1 MEENQSH
8 QLENIYKAY
17 CAKGEAR
24 RDLISLLALTQESP
38 NNETKE
44 ERDHRQQAI
53 DLFWNFYYP
62 SFFSLP
68 GWEINRASPD
78 LTESERQV
86 VLDTLE
92 NLEKS
97 SRVPYKPDTDVPLD
111 ELFVYL
117 HIAACR
123 ALMLK
128 KRDSYSEEVRMVL
141 DEAWRASRWFEGLE
155 GIPYCY
161 RADDDLTSEHT
172 RSFVAVTGIVALELA
187 TALRLEGNYE
197 ESFHLFAVGLSY
209 VSSVA
214 LAAYNE
220 EDPLHL
226 PHPKDKYIP
235 KIDMAAQMFVDSFE
249 YLRSPAIT
257 KNWRQIA
264 RDCFIISACW
274 KNCFL
279 FGNTRDET
287 VIDNEGWEWDPPE
300 FWQQAKGWAEAKLE
314 PSELLEEMKKAEDE
328 KAEQRLTT
336 YFFEK
341 RSFNAFP
348 ERAKQSLIEAEKAW
362 FSTKSGRADR
372 IFNELRIAT
381 EEVLYCS
388 FWKPLSEW
396 MDTRR
401 ITDPRLLD
409 FQRIRESISEANK
422 QPSLVEF
429 ESMLKSFALREFL
442 KPLTLSD
449 VDSKFVLD
457 ELPKALKQLRS
468 YRRSAEHD
476 LQRVREPKEIASIF
490 KEFLGI
496 GYKGILPRLLEVQKV
511 ITSSREKAS

>member
-1 MEENQSH
+1 MEDNQGHS
-8 QLENIYKAY
+8 LENIFKDYYSNGKF
-17 CAKGEAR
+17 R
-24 RDLISLLALTQESP
+24 RDLVCLLALIQKSLQNGT
-38 NNETKE
+38 NKE
-44 ERDHRQQAI
+44 PDPRQQAI

-62 SFFSLP
+62 NFFSLP
-68 GWEINRASPD
+68 GWEINRISPG

-97 SRVPYKPDTDVPLD
+97 SRVTYKPDTDVPLD

-123 ALMLK
+123 ALELK
-128 KRDSYSEEVRMVL
+128 KRDGYSEEVRTVL
-141 DEAWRASRWFEGLE
+141 DEARRSSKRFEGLE

-161 RADDDLTSEHT
+161 RSDDDLTSEHT

-187 TALRLEGNYE
+187 AALHLEGNYE

-209 VSSVA
+209 VSSVT

-226 PHPKDKYIP
+226 PHPEDKYIP
-235 KIDMAAQMFVDSFE
+235 KIDIAAQEFVDIFE
-249 YLRSPAIT
+249 HLRSHTMT

-279 FGNTRDET
+279 FGNTGDGT
-287 VIDNEGWEWDPPE
+287 VIDGKGWGWDPSE

-314 PSELLEEMKKAEDE
+314 PSELFEEMKKSEDE

-336 YFFEK
+336 YFFE
-341 RSFNAFP
+341 RSSFNAFP
-348 ERAKQSLIEAEKAW
+348 ERARQSLIEAEKAW
-362 FSTKSGRADR
+362 FSPKSGRADR

-381 EEVLYCS
+381 EEVLYCL
-388 FWKPLSEW
+388 FWKSLCEW

-401 ITDPRLLD
+401 ITDPKLLD
-409 FQRIRESISEANK
+409 FQRIREAVSEANK

-429 ESMLKSFALREFL
+429 ERMIRSSALREFL
-442 KPLTLSD
+442 KLLPISD
-449 VDSKFVLD
+449 ADSKFVLE
-457 ELPKALKQLRS
+457 ELPRALKQLRS

-476 LQRVREPKEIASIF
+476 LQCFREPKEIASIF
-490 KEFLGI
+490 KEFMGI
-496 GYKGILPRLLEVQKV
+496 GYKGIFPRLLEVQKV
-511 ITSSREKAS
+511 ITS

>member
-1 MEENQSH
+1 
-8 QLENIYKAY
+8 
-17 CAKGEAR
+17 
-24 RDLISLLALTQESP
+24 
-38 NNETKE
+38 
-44 ERDHRQQAI
+44 
-53 DLFWNFYYP
+53 
-62 SFFSLP
+62 
-68 GWEINRASPD
+68 
-78 LTESERQV
+78 
-86 VLDTLE
+86 
-92 NLEKS
+92 
-97 SRVPYKPDTDVPLD
+97 
-111 ELFVYL
+111 
-117 HIAACR
+117 
-123 ALMLK
+123 
-128 KRDSYSEEVRMVL
+128 
-141 DEAWRASRWFEGLE
+141 
-155 GIPYCY
+155 
-161 RADDDLTSEHT
+161 
-172 RSFVAVTGIVALELA
+172 
-187 TALRLEGNYE
+187 
-197 ESFHLFAVGLSY
+197 
-209 VSSVA
+209 
-214 LAAYNE
+214 
-220 EDPLHL
+220 
-226 PHPKDKYIP
+226 
-235 KIDMAAQMFVDSFE
+235 MFVDIFE
-249 YLRSPAIT
+249 HLRSYTTT

-287 VIDNEGWEWDPPE
+287 VIDNKGWEWDPPE

-388 FWKPLSEW
+388 FWRPLSEW

-422 QPSLVEF
+422 KPSLVEF
-429 ESMLKSFALREFL
+429 ERMLKSFALGEFL
-442 KPLTLSD
+442 KPLPLSN
-449 VDSKFVLD
+449 VDREFVLN

-476 LQRVREPKEIASIF
+476 LQRVREPKEIAPIF

-496 GYKGILPRLLEVQKV
+496 GDKGILPRLLEIQKA